1 MSGPARRR
9 RPRRGGGEALD
20 AAVGRAPGVLAD
32 LAAARAR
39 LRRDVDAALAEHRRL
54 ADELAQLDPGGGGG
68 GPS

>member
-1 MSGPARRR
+1 MHGAPRTSPRART
-9 RPRRGGGEALD
+9 
-20 AAVGRAPGVLAD
+20 GVLAVLACD
-32 LAAARAR
+32 LAAATSAARAR